1 MSTKGIVFSVIG
13 AILGILALTWVVQ
26 GNEFFLLTVFGAK
39 MENARYNAQRE
50 SQPYKDGLVKEM
62 YRLQTE
68 YVQADPSHQNALAG
82 VILGTVGA
90 GDEEKLPVDLQRF
103 LGDLRQQQNRPAPP
117 KAQKTQE

>member
-1 MSTKGIVFSVIG
+1 MSTKGIIFSIIG
-13 AILGILALTWVVQ
+13 GLLGILALTWVIQ

-68 YVQADPSHQNALAG
+68 YVQADDSHKNALAG
-82 VILGTVGA
+82 VILGTIGA
-90 GDEEKLPVDLQRF
+90 GDEDKLPLDLQRF
-103 LGDLRQQQNRPAPP
+103 LGELRSQQMKGGTR
-117 KAQKTQE
+117 